1 MRERTTRID
10 KSGGDMMSTIYIES
24 PAPDRV
30 AVLSLVQSA
39 INSEIARF
47 ELALKRAK
55 QRLTPFEQK
64 YGVTSEYFIDEMTAE
79 DLEGGDE
86 EYVNWAGEY
95 KLMQRLQEK
104 LQQLQRIDYGD
115 SSLLRANQSAH

>member
-1 MRERTTRID
+1 
-10 KSGGDMMSTIYIES
+10 MSTLYIES
-24 PAPDRV
+24 HAQDRS

-64 YGVTSEYFIDEMTAE
+64 YGVTSKYFIAEMAAE

-86 EYVNWAGEY
+86 EYVIWAGEY
-95 KLMQRLQEK
+95 QLMQRLQEK
-104 LQQLQRIDYGD
+104 FHQLQEINYSD
-115 SSLLRANQSAH
+115 SSLLHAD

>member
-1 MRERTTRID
+1 
-10 KSGGDMMSTIYIES
+10 MMSTIYIES
-24 PAPDRV
+24 PAQDWV

-64 YGVTSEYFIDEMTAE
+64 YGVTSEYFIAEMTAE
-79 DLEGGDE
+79 NLEGGDE
-86 EYVNWAGEY
+86 EYVSWAGEY

-104 LQQLQRIDYGD
+104 LQQL
-115 SSLLRANQSAH
+115 LLED